1 MVQMVIFVVI
11 WQPHTSTL
19 FTFFSNLKMFH
30 LIKSSFNRGFSKSI
44 YTWIQDSNDH
54 LQMFRYFFKTLT
66 KGEQYEN
73 FATNVRA
80 YNNDKVQMLR
90 MPSFKVEPIIF

>member
-1 MVQMVIFVVI
+1 
-11 WQPHTSTL
+11 
-19 FTFFSNLKMFH
+19 
-30 LIKSSFNRGFSKSI
+30 
-44 YTWIQDSNDH
+44 
-54 LQMFRYFFKTLT
+54 MFRYFFKTLT

-90 MPSFKVEPIIF
+90 MPSFKVEPRIF